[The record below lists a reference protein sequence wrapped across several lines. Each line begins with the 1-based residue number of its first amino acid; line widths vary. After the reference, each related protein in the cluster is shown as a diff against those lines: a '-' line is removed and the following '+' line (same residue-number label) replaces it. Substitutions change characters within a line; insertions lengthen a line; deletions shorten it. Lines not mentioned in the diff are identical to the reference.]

1 MKWYGSKN
9 KINLNFKKNSK
20 KFFKNKIQKNS
31 LFLKKNFHQNFLNIT
46 LLIPFNWNFVIIK
59 KKLFNNFIY
68 LYIYNTTY
76 FFVLPLVKNSLFLKY
91 DYKVNFLNFKFLF
104 TNNFYSLFIK
114 FYKTIFYSFSKL
126 FYTKI
131 KFKGKGYYIYKNF
144 RNTIALQFGYSHLYY
159 LYSFFITVKFLSK
172 TSILIFGINLNDLYS
187 ISYKLYNIR
196 PINVFTGKGIR
207 FSRQIIYRKTGK
219 ISSYR

>member
-31 LFLKKNFHQNFLNIT
+31 LLLKKNFNQNFLNVN
-46 LLIPFNWNFVIIK
+46 LFVPFNWNFIIIK
-59 KKLFNNFIY
+59 KKLFTNFIY
-68 LYIYNTTY
+68 LYIYNVTY
-76 FFVLPLVKNSLFLKY
+76 FFVLPVTKTSLFLKY
-91 DYKVNFLNFKFLF
+91 DYKTNFLNFKFLF
-104 TNNFYSLFIK
+104 ANNFYPLFIK
-114 FYKTIFYSFSKL
+114 FYKTTFYSFSKL
-126 FYTKI
+126 FYVKI

-144 RNTIALQFGYSHLYY
+144 RNTIASQFGYSHLYY
-159 LYSFFITVKFLSK
+159 LYSFFVTVKFLSK